1 MNNETVEANSP
12 KMETVFD
19 DKNLLNINK
28 YLGESGFGRFEKT
41 GFVTITIT
49 LNSNFILI
57 YNGSK
62 RLILK
67 NSCANCRIL
76 ALAGPVSCLAKYT

>member
-41 GFVTITIT
+41 GFVTK
-49 LNSNFILI
+49 LNNIEFQFNFNL
-57 YNGSK
+57 
-62 RLILK
+62 
-67 NSCANCRIL
+67 
-76 ALAGPVSCLAKYT
+76 